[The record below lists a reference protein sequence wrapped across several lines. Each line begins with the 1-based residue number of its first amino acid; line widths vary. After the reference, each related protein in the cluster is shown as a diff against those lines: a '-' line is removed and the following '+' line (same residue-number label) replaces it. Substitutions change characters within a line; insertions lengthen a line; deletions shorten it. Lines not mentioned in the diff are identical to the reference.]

1 MAGDVIGITGGD
13 RAGTYLPVMRLR
25 FPSLFLVLPA
35 LLLGGCASPYSFHT
49 GRTLPQGQ
57 SAFTVRVEDLWKED
71 VKAAVD
77 SASITLK
84 DKSGPAIGA
93 GLDIGLPARLEADL
107 VFVPYRLEGALR
119 WQVNPRRSVPF
130 DLAVDGGISHFIGGW
145 TYVRGGGTL
154 SASLGPVEPYLHG
167 HAIHYLDRE
176 GIQDAF
182 VADRTVG
189 GGVSL
194 RLGPVKLLPELDYSF
209 GGDGLRTGFWQF
221 GLALRLESGRN

>member
-1 MAGDVIGITGGD
+1 
-13 RAGTYLPVMRLR
+13 MRQH
-25 FPSLFLVLPA
+25 FPSLYLVL
-35 LLLGGCASPYSFHT
+35 LGFLIEGCASPYSFHT

-57 SAFTVRVEDLWKED
+57 SALTVRVEDVWKGAVEA
-71 VKAAVD
+71 KVD
-77 SASITLK
+77 SASVTFL
-84 DKSGPAIGA
+84 DRSGPAIGA

-130 DLAVDGGISHFIGGW
+130 DLAVDGGIAHLIGGW
-145 TYVRGGGTL
+145 TFVRGGGTL
-154 SASLGPVEPYLHG
+154 STSWGSVEPYLHG
-167 HAIHYLDRE
+167 HAIHYLERE
-176 GIQDAF
+176 GIDDAF

-209 GGDGLRTGFWQF
+209 GGDGLQTGFWQF
-221 GLALRLESGRN
+221 GMALRFEGGRN